1 MNMSHRRI
9 VNGLTCISAFI
20 LCVQDASANG
30 ERLAAF
36 YKNQVDPH
44 FALVHAGVDAA
55 AKQLGA
61 TVTHY
66 APTRPNNLGEQLSQL
81 EDVIVKKPD
90 ALVFMAIDPRGVVPA
105 IEKVNGSGIPVINY
119 NDRVAAGK
127 FASVVVADDY
137 NLGLD
142 VARYLLRSIGG
153 KGNVIIL
160 EGVKGSTTSDERV
173 RGFHKALTE
182 FPNVKVLASQPANY
196 QRLQALQ
203 VTENLIQTN
212 SNIDGVLAAADVMAF
227 GAIEAFEAAGHK
239 QTKIVGIGGV
249 PESVEAIKAGRLL
262 ATSEFNGYKMGCIAT
277 MAAVRTVRKQA
288 VPPNIIIKG
297 VVIDKSNTTSFE
309 LPADKRQ
316 CPKWEEIVN

>member
-1 MNMSHRRI
+1 
-9 VNGLTCISAFI
+9 
-20 LCVQDASANG
+20 
-30 ERLAAF
+30 
-36 YKNQVDPH
+36 
-44 FALVHAGVDAA
+44 
-55 AKQLGA
+55 
-61 TVTHY
+61 
-66 APTRPNNLGEQLSQL
+66 
-81 EDVIVKKPD
+81 
-90 ALVFMAIDPRGVVPA
+90 MAIDPRGVVPA